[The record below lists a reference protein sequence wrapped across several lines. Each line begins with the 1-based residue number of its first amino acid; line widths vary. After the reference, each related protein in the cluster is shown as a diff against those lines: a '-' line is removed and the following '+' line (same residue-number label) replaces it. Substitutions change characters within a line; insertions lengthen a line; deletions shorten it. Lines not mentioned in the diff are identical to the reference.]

1 MAGIVA
7 AGANL
12 MLTGLTTNAV
22 FVSLHTADPGTSGTS
37 EVTGGSPAYA
47 RKSITWTAAAASTTS
62 NSAQVVFDV
71 PTSTTI
77 RFLGYWSASTS
88 GTFYGSRALDAN
100 QTYTSQGT
108 YTLAIGAITESVA

>member
-12 MLTGLTTNAV
+12 MLGGLTANAG
-22 FVSLHTADPGTSGTS
+22 FVSLHTADPGLTGTS

-47 RKSITWTAAAASTTS
+47 RKAITWTSPSSSAMS
-62 NSAQVVFDV
+62 NSAQIVFDV
-71 PTSTTI
+71 PTGTTI
-77 RFLGYWSASTS
+77 RFLGYWSASTG
-88 GTFYGSRALDAN
+88 GTFYGNRALDAN

-108 YTLAIGAITESVA
+108 YTLAIGNISESIA